1 MQLRCNVV
9 GTESIR
15 LCVFIK
21 GADHHAND
29 ADLGGI
35 GQPTTGDVKKGS
47 ATVGHA
53 LMDRALYLPRCLT
66 DDAER
71 RTAAGVPADIEFTT
85 KPALAQSMIS
95 AALDAGVPAAWVAGD
110 EV

>member
-1 MQLRCNVV
+1 MQRQYT
-9 GTESIR
+9 G
-15 LCVFIK
+15 
-21 GADHHAND
+21 
-29 ADLGGI
+29 
-35 GQPTTGDVKKGS
+35 TTGRIENSQVAVYLTYA